1 MGGRGGSGGDTA
13 NWMKAAAG
21 WKEWAEWK
29 YKNPTSYT
37 PDRIDKLVKDFE
49 STNAE
54 YMKRAAAK
62 SKYLSVN
69 PYTHAAEYENDGL
82 SVFIHGTG
90 GGGGGIKSGAVYV
103 DVEKI
108 GEKSKRSFF
117 RRITKLLRLQKKKL
131 SAETTRN
138 EKISVQSRTA

>member
-54 YMKRAAAK
+54 YMKRAVAK

-117 RRITKLLRLQKKKL
+117 QTHNQAVAFAEKEIKRRNNKK
-131 SAETTRN
+131 
-138 EKISVQSRTA
+138 